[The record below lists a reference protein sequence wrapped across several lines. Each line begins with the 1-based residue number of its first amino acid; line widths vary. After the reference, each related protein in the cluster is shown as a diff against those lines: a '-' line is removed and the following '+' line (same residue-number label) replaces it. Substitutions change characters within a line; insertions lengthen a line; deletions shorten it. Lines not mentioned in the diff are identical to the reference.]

1 MGGDSIILDHS
12 TSTEVDPDVQQ
23 IMDCQGCIRHYM
35 CEIDGTTS
43 SRGAGTSITPPT
55 NKIMTILE

>member
-1 MGGDSIILDHS
+1 MILDHS
-12 TSTEVDPDVQQ
+12 ISTEIDPDVQQ

-43 SRGAGTSITPPT
+43 SRGAGSSMTPPMDER
-55 NKIMTILE
+55 MTTLE

>member
-1 MGGDSIILDHS
+1 MILDHS
-12 TSTEVDPDVQQ
+12 ISTEINPNFQQ

-43 SRGAGTSITPPT
+43 FRRAGSSVTPPVDERKAT
-55 NKIMTILE
+55 LE